1 MDVIEGSELQVAD
14 AVYAYQLDGK
24 GASRRSSRMT
34 RSPATRRAGCI
45 SIMRTRPAPNG

>member
-24 GASRRSSRMT
+24 GGRNAD
-34 RSPATRRAGCI
+34 RAG
-45 SIMRTRPAPNG
+45 

>member
-24 GASRRSSRMT
+24 GASRRSNRMT

-45 SIMRTRPAPNG
+45 LITRTRPALNG

>member
-24 GASRRSSRMT
+24 GGVT
-34 RSPATRRAGCI
+34 
-45 SIMRTRPAPNG
+45 SIEQDDKITC

>member
-24 GASRRSSRMT
+24 GRNAD
-34 RSPATRRAGCI
+34 RAG
-45 SIMRTRPAPNG
+45 